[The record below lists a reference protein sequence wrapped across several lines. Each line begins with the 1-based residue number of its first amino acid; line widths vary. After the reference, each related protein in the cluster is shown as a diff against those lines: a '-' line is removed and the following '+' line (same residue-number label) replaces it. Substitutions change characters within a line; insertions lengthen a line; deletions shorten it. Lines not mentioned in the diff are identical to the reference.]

1 MAYAQ
6 MSGRLPFESASKTG
20 HISLIE
26 DPLVQRLIRGFQSSG
41 SPPEPSLFSLDWYA
55 LPDAPSGIESVIAC
69 DGSCVETA
77 QESCSLAYLRVG
89 VQRIS
94 APFSGPPLH
103 PLQMQREVQRNSL
116 CIQTVLPLEIPCLNQ
131 LEFDFR
137 MRQAIFETCAA
148 QPELLLTL
156 RWLVSEAWD
165 GGWDRQLFVQC
176 PCCGAPVDVSRS
188 DTARCGCGSQ
198 VFLTDLLGW
207 SVDLAGSD
215 SSSRV
220 ANRFMLVL
228 EFLLLMTCIRQ
239 LWEQRPNLLP
249 KTLFMH
255 DGPLSIGGRYTKLI
269 VPMRRF
275 FRYTA
280 AQGTPVC
287 LCGVEKTGRF
297 VSHLQALGMESPEQ
311 GLVFAVP
318 SHAYVQHDIDGRA
331 LTAEHRYGERHLL
344 GERVFVLLPEGR
356 QLVLS
361 VPTTLEQATIDRPVP
376 SDLIALEKILHA
388 IPELVTPVY
397 DNALFPITR
406 VNALV
411 SIAREPCGHMLE
423 LFTEALLGTGKEA
436 AYA

>member
-6 MSGRLPFESASKTG
+6 TTGRLPFESASKTG

-26 DPLVQRLIRGFQSSG
+26 DPLVQRLIQGFQSAG
-41 SPPEPSLFSLDWYA
+41 SAPVPSLYPLDWYT
-55 LPDAPSGIESVIAC
+55 LPSAPSGIASVIAC
-69 DGSCVETA
+69 DGSFAETTQA
-77 QESCSLAYLRVG
+77 SCSLAYLRVG
-89 VQRIS
+89 IQRMS
-94 APFSGPPLH
+94 APFYGPPLH
-103 PLQMQREVQRNSL
+103 PIQMQREVQQNSL

-148 QPELLLTL
+148 QPDLLLTL
-156 RWLVSEAWD
+156 RWLFSEAWAE
-165 GGWDRQLFVQC
+165 GYTRQLYAQC
-176 PCCGAPVDVSRS
+176 PCCGTPVDISRS
-188 DTARCGCGSQ
+188 NAAHCSCGAQ
-198 VFLTDLLGW
+198 VFLTALLGW
-207 SVDLAGSD
+207 SVDLSGSD
-215 SSSRV
+215 SSTQV
-220 ANRFMLVL
+220 ASRFMLVL
-228 EFLLLMTCIRQ
+228 EFLLLMTCIRKM
-239 LWEQRPNLLP
+239 WEERPELLAR
-249 KTLFMH
+249 TLFMH

-269 VPMRRF
+269 APMRRF
-275 FRYTA
+275 FRFTA

-297 VSHLQALGMESPEQ
+297 VSHLQVLGLESPTQ

-318 SHAYVQHDIDGRA
+318 SHAYVQQDIDGRA

-361 VPTTLEQATIDRPVP
+361 VPSTLEQAAIDRPAP
-376 SDLIALEKILHA
+376 SDLLSLEKILHA
-388 IPELVTPVY
+388 IPELITPVY

-411 SIAREPCGHMLE
+411 SIAQEPYGHMLE
-423 LFTEALLGTGKEA
+423 LFSEALLGTGEEVEHA
-436 AYA
+436 